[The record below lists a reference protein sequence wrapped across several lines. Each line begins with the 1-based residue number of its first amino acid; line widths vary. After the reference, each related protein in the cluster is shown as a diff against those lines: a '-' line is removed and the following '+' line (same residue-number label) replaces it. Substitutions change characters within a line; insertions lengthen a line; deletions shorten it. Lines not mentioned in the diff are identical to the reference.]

1 MQVLACA
8 HDEFC
13 HRGCR
18 RRTWKGPASGETR
31 VNVGEVNWASGA
43 DGRPSLL
50 DCAAGGAVR
59 LSSAVMAAAEDGAAV
74 VNLENGRAIAQANCA
89 ECHAIARDDQIPT
102 RANADTAF
110 RDLHRRFPINMLT
123 DAAKTGTIEGHDE
136 MAGFDFS
143 LNDVRDLLGYIDSL
157 APEQAGRYLGG

>member
-1 MQVLACA
+1 MTNSVIVDVAGALGR
-8 HDEFC
+8 DPRRER
-13 HRGCR
+13 RGS
-18 RRTWKGPASGETR
+18 TWAKLTGQAELMAGLHYWTALQAALC
-31 VNVGEVNWASGA
+31 GF
-43 DGRPSLL
+43 LL
-50 DCAAGGAVR
+50 TA
-59 LSSAVMAAAEDGAAV
+59 AVMAAAEDGAAV